1 MSQKTLNPKKTP
13 SPKTADCLL
22 PAIGGLSRALSLSLS
37 FSLSTAVFYPFP
49 GFSIKSERSRPASQ
63 GSAPFSQRIDLQRD
77 RGVYGSPSSSPAT
90 SLGCARRRRR
100 SVEADNAM
108 WWIMIR
114 LCTVCFVCAS
124 QYVF

>member
-1 MSQKTLNPKKTP
+1 LNRSDPARP
-13 SPKTADCLL
+13 PRDLL
-22 PAIGGLSRALSLSLS
+22 H
-37 FSLSTAVFYPFP
+37 
-49 GFSIKSERSRPASQ
+49 
-63 GSAPFSQRIDLQRD
+63 FSQRIDLQRD

-100 SVEADNAM
+100 RRSVEADNVM

-114 LCTVCFVCAS
+114 LCTVCVVCAS